1 MKNCNIGRGIAVLL
15 TSTILLGGC
24 EKVEETKKEEI
35 KTPEITTEECER
47 LIVDFGNQTVIFKE
61 CEGYEIYC
69 RAQTNSGLAEYT
81 IKDNNDTLL
90 ISGYTTEFN
99 DYTTSHNQVDEIEQ
113 KAIDNGAYVYKLQK

>member
-1 MKNCNIGRGIAVLL
+1 MKNCNIGRGIAVFL
-15 TSTILLGGC
+15 TSTVLLGGC
-24 EKVEETKKEEI
+24 GKVEETKKEEI
-35 KTPEITTEECER
+35 KTPEITTEECEH

-113 KAIDNGAYVYKLQK
+113 QAIANGAYVYKLQK

>member
-15 TSTILLGGC
+15 TSTVLLGGC
-24 EKVEETKKEEI
+24 GKVEETKKEEI
-35 KTPEITTEECER
+35 KTSEITTEECEH

-69 RAQTNSGLAEYT
+69 RAQINGGLAEYT

-113 KAIDNGAYVYKLQK
+113 QAIANGAYVYKLQK

>member
-1 MKNCNIGRGIAVLL
+1 MKSFNIGRGLAVLL
-15 TSTILLGGC
+15 TSTVLLSGC
-24 EKVEETKKEEI
+24 SKTEENKLEI
-35 KTPEITTEECER
+35 KTPEITTEECEH

-69 RAQTNSGLAEYT
+69 RSNSGLAEYT
-81 IKDNNDTLL
+81 IKDNDDNLL

-113 KAIDNGAYVYKLQK
+113 KAIDNGAHVYKLQK

>member
-15 TSTILLGGC
+15 TSTVLLGGC
-24 EKVEETKKEEI
+24 EKVEETKQEEI
-35 KTPEITTEECER
+35 KTPEIITE
-47 LIVDFGNQTVIFKE
+47 E

-113 KAIDNGAYVYKLQK
+113 QAIANGAYVYKLQK